1 MNRSGH
7 LRIGEPT
14 LFDGVGVLARGD
26 VLLVAYAADASLQRT
41 RWLHGMAE
49 EFANKCV
56 TNCLLFLVIP
66 SGSKPPD
73 PATRAEDSAGYGRL
87 LPKVRRFVVVPE
99 GTGFRASLVRL
110 VINAYVTLTGKHSL
124 VIATTV
130 EQGLA
135 RMLDVRSAL
144 TPSGEQ
150 LASDLEAL
158 RAELAASYPQER
170 VSLRSASMRMFGK

>member
-1 MNRSGH
+1 MNRPSP
-7 LRIGEPT
+7 LRIGEPI

-41 RWLHGMAE
+41 RWLHGIAE
-49 EFANKCV
+49 EFASKCG
-56 TNCLLFLVIP
+56 TSFLLFLVVP
-66 SGSKPPD
+66 SGTKPPD
-73 PATRAEDSAGYGRL
+73 PATRAEDSAGYARL

-124 VIATTV
+124 VIATNV
-130 EQGLA
+130 EQGLG
-135 RMLDVRSAL
+135 RLSDHRSAL
-144 TPSGEQ
+144 TPSVEQ

-158 RAELAASYPQER
+158 RAELASSYPQER
-170 VSLRSASMRMFGK
+170 LSLRSASLRILGK